1 MELMVVYRDAN
12 LDWFKGYFSGD
23 RVAKT
28 SWHSDTGRRDT
39 FLLYLKGIC

>member
-12 LDWFKGYFSGD
+12 LDRFKENVSGD

-28 SWHSDTGRRDT
+28 SWSDTGRRDT
-39 FLLYLKGIC
+39 FFLYLRGIC